1 MNKEMTM
8 KKLKTLTLAVL
19 LCGATTSLWAQ
30 TTGDI
35 MVSNALDFLK
45 TPYVAHTLEVNDTEQ
60 LVINT
65 DEVDCTTLVEY
76 VLAQTLAKVENGV
89 RSESDFADRLQKIR
103 YRDGKI
109 DGYPSRLHYTSEW
122 IMNGVKGGW
131 LTDVTATE
139 MPDTKKIDV
148 YFMTTHPEN
157 YKHMK
162 DAPDNVEKMKAVEQR
177 LTGQE
182 FHYIPKEALPDKGFP
197 WIQNG
202 DIIGIVTN
210 MPGLDI
216 AHLGIAFYV
225 KDTLCLIHASST
237 QKKVVASRISLAQML
252 KNNEKWVGIRVL
264 RAKK

>member
-1 MNKEMTM
+1 M
-8 KKLKTLTLAVL
+8 KQFKTLTLVAL
-19 LCGATTSLWAQ
+19 LCGAATPLWAQ

-35 MVSNALDFLK
+35 MVSNALDYLK

-65 DEVDCTTLVEY
+65 DEVDCTTFVEY
-76 VLAQTLAKVENGV
+76 VLAQTLAKVEDGV
-89 RSESDFADRLQKIR
+89 RSENDFAEWLQKIR

-122 IMNGVKGGW
+122 IQNGVKGGW

-139 MPDTKKIDV
+139 IPDTKKIDV
-148 YFMTTHPEN
+148 HFMTTHPAN
-157 YKHMK
+157 YKHLK
-162 DAPDNVEKMKAVEQR
+162 DSPENVAKMKAVEER
-177 LTGQE
+177 LTGQT
-182 FHYIPKEALPDKGFP
+182 FHYIPKKALPDKGFP
-197 WIQNG
+197 WIKNG
-202 DIIGIVTN
+202 DIIAIVTN

-237 QKKVVASRISLAQML
+237 QKKVVVSRTSLAYML
-252 KNNEKWVGIRVL
+252 KSNEKWEGIRVL
-264 RAKK
+264 RVKK